1 MGDVLT
7 NRIVVTDLA
16 RFKKVI
22 DLSNVENIGL
32 PSGHILKD
40 ELQKVPLGGSFELKG
55 KRYYVLTCDMNDF
68 VLDGLKRNTQI
79 VYPKDAGYILM
90 KMDIAPGKKIGEAGT
105 GSGALTSVLSR
116 AVGSEGRVYTYEHD
130 IGLVNHAIRNLKL
143 DKGNSNI
150 TICHKALNEGI
161 NEQDLDA
168 FFLDVRDPWNALKPV
183 YAALKPSGHLGVLVP
198 TTNQVSRILRSL
210 ETEDIWVTEVTEIFL
225 RNYKHV
231 PGRLRPMDR
240 MVAHTGYLVF
250 GRKLQPG
257 SYVQYKEPSPY
268 SYEEDNPDGEET
280 DIT

>member
-1 MGDVLT
+1 MGDVLSGKV
-7 NRIVVTDLA
+7 VVTDLA

-32 PSGHILKD
+32 PSGHILKE
-40 ELQKVPLGGSFELKG
+40 ELAKIPLGGSFELKG
-55 KRYYVLTCDMNDF
+55 KRYHVLSCDMNDF

-105 GSGALTSVLSR
+105 GSGALTAVFSR
-116 AVGSEGRVYTYEHD
+116 AVGNEGRVYTYEHD
-130 IGLVNHAIRNLKL
+130 IGLVNHAARNLKL
-143 DKGNSNI
+143 EAGSSNI
-150 TICHKALNEGI
+150 TICHKSVEEGI
-161 NEQDLDA
+161 NEQGLDA
-168 FFLDVRDPWNALKPV
+168 FFLDVRDPWKALKPV
-183 YAALKPSGHLGVLVP
+183 YNALKPSGHLGILVP
-198 TTNQVSRILRSL
+198 TTNQVSRVLRSL
-210 ETEDIWVTEVTEIFL
+210 ETQDIWVTEVTEIFL
-225 RNYKHV
+225 RNYKNV

-257 SYVQYKEPSPY
+257 SYVQYREPSPFP
-268 SYEEDNPDGEET
+268 YEDDNTDGEET